1 MAKSIPKT
9 ATGIEGL
16 DQILGGGLPTGR
28 TTAVCGGPGSGK
40 TVLALDFLYNGVMAG
55 EPGVFLGFEEN
66 ADAVRRNA
74 AAMGRD
80 LEPLEREGKLVLCV
94 PEMETSAIF
103 TGEFDLGGLLAIL
116 QGQAQAIGA
125 KRIVVDSIDVL
136 LRIFGD
142 YRRER
147 TELVG
152 LNNWLIKCGLT
163 SVMTIKDAE
172 LSPGR
177 YDFIEYIA
185 DCVVRLDQRVQDQIV
200 TRRLRVLKCRG
211 TGFAR
216 NEFPYVIDGEG
227 IHILPISRMILSPAA
242 TSNAIDSSGNVYLD
256 RLLGGGFVKGSTV
269 LVTGKTGT
277 GKTILASTYVRAA
290 SQRGERSLYIS
301 FEESESGL
309 LRSIASAGI
318 DLRPAVESG
327 LLRMLTIL
335 PEAMGAEEHLFEAF
349 RVMGEHRTQN
359 VIVDSM
365 AACYRMGSERAAFEY
380 LMRLICA
387 CKEHG
392 RTAILINQQQG
403 SNYDSVSG
411 LGISSLI
418 DSVLHLRLNDMAKGM
433 NRDLLVV
440 KSRGMRNSLQRHPF
454 RITDEGIVL
463 TYFQEAGL
471 S

>member
-1 MAKSIPKT
+1 VAKSIPKT
-9 ATGIEGL
+9 ATGIDGL
-16 DQILGGGLPTGR
+16 DQILRGGLPAGR

-74 AAMGRD
+74 SAMGRD
-80 LEPLEREGKLVLCV
+80 LAALERAGKLIVCV
-94 PEMETSAIF
+94 PEIEHSAVL
-103 TGEFDLGGLLAIL
+103 TGDFDLGGLLAIL

-147 TELVG
+147 NELVG
-152 LNNWLIKCGLT
+152 LNNWLIHCGFT
-163 SVMTIKDAE
+163 SVMTIKDSE

-177 YDFIEYIA
+177 YDFLEYIA
-185 DCVVRLDQRVQDQIV
+185 DCVVRLDQRVLDQIV

-216 NEFPYVIDGEG
+216 NEFPYVIDGAG
-227 IHILPISRMILSPAA
+227 IHILPISKMILSPATTTNSIA
-242 TSNAIDSSGNVYLD
+242 SSGCADMD
-256 RLLGGGFVKGSTV
+256 RLLGGGFVAGSSV
-269 LVTGKTGT
+269 LTTGRTGT
-277 GKTILASTYVRAA
+277 GKTMLASTFVRAA
-290 SQRGERSLYIS
+290 SQRRERSLYIS

-318 DLRPAVESG
+318 DLRPAVDSG

-349 RVMGEHRTQN
+349 RVMEEHQTQN
-359 VIVDSM
+359 LVVDSM
-365 AACYRMGSERAAFEY
+365 SACHRMGSERAAFEY

-392 RTAILINQQQG
+392 RTAFLINQQEG
-403 SNYDSVSG
+403 SDYDTISG

-418 DSVLHLRLNDMAKGM
+418 DTVIHLRLDELTEGM
-433 NRDLLVV
+433 QRDVLVV
-440 KSRGMRNSLQRHPF
+440 KSRGMKHSLRRHPF
-454 RITDEGIVL
+454 RITDAGIIVPDS
-463 TYFQEAGL
+463 QEAGVL
-471 S
+471 